1 MFIEFFF
8 SFQAQVDPLDVE
20 IGLEIEFQ
28 GLQKCCGPTSH
39 NIAGP
44 QVVPR
49 KKKRKNMKLR
59 ACKIWWLNEL
69 QFLHSYELE
78 APECSVDFP

>member
-1 MFIEFFF
+1 
-8 SFQAQVDPLDVE
+8 VDPLDVE

-28 GLQKCCGPTSH
+28 GLHKCCGPTSH
-39 NIAGP
+39 KITGP

-59 ACKIWWLNEL
+59 ACKVLWLNEL
-69 QFLHSYELE
+69 QFLQSYEWE
-78 APECSVDFP
+78 APECSECFS